1 MKKIEASL
9 AILAAT
15 FGCWGAGVQPA
26 MAQDGDNFDRDRNV
40 GVRERP
46 RPEYD
51 APGIRMGGFVLDPQ
65 LLVAGEYTDNVFG
78 TDTNTQEDLL
88 WHVDPSLQLRSR
100 WSTHALNF
108 SLSAPSRF
116 YTDFDQANTTDLI
129 GEVDGQLDVYRDFYI
144 HGGASYGDM
153 TEPLAS
159 SPTNLPLNEPI
170 EYTRTSANIG
180 FVKAFNRLRVSAETS
195 YGGYDYNDGI
205 LFNLTPVEQDDRD
218 RQVLEAGLRVDYAVS
233 PLTALFFAVG
243 ANQRDYDLDPPDSLV
258 NRDSEGYE
266 ALVGANFDL
275 TRLVRG
281 EIGVGYLN
289 QTYDEPGVGE
299 SSGLALRANVEWYPD
314 ELVTVSFGAS
324 REVADAGAFG
334 ASSYVA
340 NNASFAIDYEW
351 RRNIIFGV
359 EAGYSQDDYNGI
371 DRQDERWST
380 EVRADY
386 LINRG
391 AALFFEAGHYS
402 QSSDGLQFGREYDIN
417 RAVIGIKLRR

>member
-1 MKKIEASL
+1 MKKLDASL
-9 AILAAT
+9 AILAAAL
-15 FGCWGAGVQPA
+15 GYWGVGVQPA
-26 MAQDGDNFDRDRNV
+26 LAQDGDNFDRDRNV
-40 GVRERP
+40 SVRDRP

-51 APGIRMGGFVLDPQ
+51 ARGIRMGGFVLNPQ
-65 LLVAGEYTDNVFG
+65 LLIAGEYTDNVFG
-78 TDTNTQEDLL
+78 TDTNTEEDLL
-88 WHVDPSLQLRSR
+88 WHVDPSLQLRSN

-116 YTDFDQANTTDLI
+116 YNEFDQANTTDLI
-129 GEVDGQLDVYRDFYI
+129 GEVDGRLDVYRDFYF
-144 HGGASYGDM
+144 HGGVGYGDM

-170 EYTRTSANIG
+170 EYTRTTANLG
-180 FVKAFNRLRVSAETS
+180 FVKAFNRLRISAETK
-195 YGGYDYNDGI
+195 YGAYDYDDGV

-218 RQVLEAGLRVDYAVS
+218 RQVLEAGLRFDYAVS

-243 ANQRDYDLDPPDSLV
+243 ANQRDYDLDPPDALV

-266 ALVGANFDL
+266 ALIGANFDL
-275 TRLVRG
+275 TRLIRG
-281 EIGVGYLN
+281 EIGVGYLS
-289 QTYDEPGVGE
+289 QTYDEPGIGE
-299 SSGLALRANVEWYPD
+299 TSGLALRANVEWYPD

-351 RRNIIFGV
+351 RRNIIFGI

-371 DRQDERWST
+371 DRDDTRWST

-391 AALFFEAGHYS
+391 AALFVEAGHYT
-402 QSSDGLQFGREYDIN
+402 QTSDGLQLGREYDIN
-417 RAVIGIKLRR
+417 RAVVGIKLRR